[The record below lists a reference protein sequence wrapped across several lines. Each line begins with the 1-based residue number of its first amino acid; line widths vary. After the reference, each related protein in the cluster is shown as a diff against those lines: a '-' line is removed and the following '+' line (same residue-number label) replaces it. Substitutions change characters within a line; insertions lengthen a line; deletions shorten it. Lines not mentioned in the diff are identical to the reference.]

1 LRLVQNTINLI
12 LLQKNATY
20 ALPLTFLEWKF
31 LLKLLFTGIRI
42 IIGQSHDF
50 WRAYS
55 LFVARIASFAPE
67 RSEVAN
73 DATRDTIKLYAC
85 QKSCD
90 YHYIII
96 CNTQGEI
103 FAAASKMKT
112 QQKPNKLN

>member
-1 LRLVQNTINLI
+1 MREGCLATQSTINLI
-12 LLQKNATY
+12 LLKKNVTY
-20 ALPLTFLEWKF
+20 ALPLTFFEWKF

-50 WRAYS
+50 WRAYR
-55 LFVARIASFAPE
+55 VASFAPE
-67 RSEVAN
+67 RSKVAN
-73 DATRDTIKLYAC
+73 DATRDTIITR

-103 FAAASKMKT
+103 FAAVSKMKT
-112 QQKPNKLN
+112 TKT

>member
-1 LRLVQNTINLI
+1 MEIFFEI
-12 LLQKNATY
+12 L
-20 ALPLTFLEWKF
+20 
-31 LLKLLFTGIRI
+31 
-42 IIGQSHDF
+42 GQSHDF
-50 WRAYS
+50 GRAYR
-55 LFVARIASFAPE
+55 VASFAPE
-67 RSEVAN
+67 LSKVAN
-73 DATRDTIKLYAC
+73 DAMRDTIIYAR

>member
-1 LRLVQNTINLI
+1 MSCDSGPNKFDITKKEIV
-12 LLQKNATY
+12 TY

-50 WRAYS
+50 WRAY
-55 LFVARIASFAPE
+55 LVASFAPE
-67 RSEVAN
+67 RSKVAN
-73 DATRDTIKLYAC
+73 DATRDTIIYAR

-96 CNTQGEI
+96 CNTQRET